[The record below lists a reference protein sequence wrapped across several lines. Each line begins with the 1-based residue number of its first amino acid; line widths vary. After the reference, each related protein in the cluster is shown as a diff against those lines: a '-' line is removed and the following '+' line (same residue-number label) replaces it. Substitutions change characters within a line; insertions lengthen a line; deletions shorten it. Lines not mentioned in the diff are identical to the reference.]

1 MPSASPRSAAP
12 RQVVVFTLGEEAYAF
27 PIDQVQ
33 EIIRYTRPRSVASRV
48 EWVRGVINLRGRVL
62 PIYDL
67 AARLGVPSS
76 AGEGAKIIII
86 ESSGETGGVIV
97 DDVEEVQTIE
107 EQQLETVPTVD
118 SALIDAIAKLGDE
131 LVVLLKPDK
140 LFDGAP

>member
-1 MPSASPRSAAP
+1 
-12 RQVVVFTLGEEAYAF
+12 VVVFTLGEEAYAF
-27 PIDQVQ
+27 PIDRVQ
-33 EIIRYTRPRSVASRV
+33 EIIRYTRPRSVASKV
-48 EWVRGVINLRGRVL
+48 EWVRGVINLRGRVV

-67 AARLGVPSS
+67 SARLGLQAP
-76 AGEGAKIIII
+76 AGERSKIIII

-97 DDVEEVQTIE
+97 DDVEEVQAIE
-107 EQQLETVPTVD
+107 EQQLEAVPTAD